1 MLEFELKKWLATLDS
16 VELIDAETAVRE
28 ARERKRNEGRVM
40 MHRVSSDGV
49 MRAYFMG
56 DDIKG
61 VITYLYDNADRID
74 GEIRTDFVRVPESEV
89 AEKLASRWWD

>member
-1 MLEFELKKWLATLDS
+1 
-16 VELIDAETAVRE
+16 
-28 ARERKRNEGRVM
+28 

-49 MRAYFMG
+49 MRGYFMG
-56 DDIKG
+56 NDING
-61 VITYLYDNADRID
+61 VLAYLSANAEHID